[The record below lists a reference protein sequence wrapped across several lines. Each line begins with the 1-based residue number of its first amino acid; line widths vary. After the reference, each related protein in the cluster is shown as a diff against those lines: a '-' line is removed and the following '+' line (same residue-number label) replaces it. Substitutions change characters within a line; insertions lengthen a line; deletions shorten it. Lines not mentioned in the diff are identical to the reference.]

1 MANELVP
8 SRWGTMLVHSGLL
21 IVCATA
27 LFAANE
33 VSGIRGSIEII
44 RMGTKGN
51 MLHVSDMV
59 EVINESRSPLTQVS
73 DRTFEVYLPAPA
85 KSDSV
90 LAAGPDKVAMR
101 ISAIPIAG
109 EPGHFKV
116 DFPLRPGATKFAF
129 NYDLPYQ
136 GHATFR
142 TRIRYPLQQLAV
154 MIPSTM
160 KFSSQSSA
168 FQLLP
173 TDSSGYFVEAASAVE
188 AVPGPAFEI
197 SGAGDLPALQAGRQM
212 KPQAIASSAVPT
224 ADGAPA
230 SGQKSTP
237 TAAPS
242 SPRPLLPPSR
252 TRWWLLAIAAVSTLG
267 VFVYVLSLS
276 RKQAVQSRRG
286 ANVNPTACSRVEALQ
301 EELSRLELDRSRGA
315 ITPAEFE
322 SARQAL
328 EGTVKR
334 ALARASG
341 GTA

>member
-1 MANELVP
+1 MANRTAP
-8 SRWGTMLVHSGLL
+8 NRWRTMLVHCGLL

-44 RMGTKGN
+44 RIGTKGN

-59 EVINESRSPLTQVS
+59 EVINDTRPPLTQTG
-73 DRTFEVYLPAPA
+73 DHTFDAYLPAQA
-85 KSDSV
+85 KIDSV
-90 LAAGPDKVAMR
+90 LAAGPDKLGIL

-116 DFPLRPGATKFAF
+116 NFPLRPGATKFAF
-129 NYDLPYQ
+129 NYDLAYQ
-136 GHATFR
+136 GRATFR
-142 TRIRYPLQQLAV
+142 TRLRYPLQQLAV

-160 KFSSQSSA
+160 KFNSRSS

-173 TDSSGYFVEAASAVE
+173 TASSSYFVEAASAVK
-188 AVPGPAFEI
+188 AGTGPAFEI
-197 SGAGDLPALQAGRQM
+197 SGMGDLPALQAGTHAKHQVSV
-212 KPQAIASSAVPT
+212 SSA
-224 ADGAPA
+224 APA
-230 SGQKSTP
+230 LAKGQTATSTP
-237 TAAPS
+237 MPS
-242 SPRPLLPPSR
+242 SPSRLSSR
-252 TRWWLLAIAAVSTLG
+252 TQSWLLGIAAVFTIGVL
-267 VFVYVLSLS
+267 VFVHSRS
-276 RKQAVQSRRG
+276 RKHAVE
-286 ANVNPTACSRVEALQ
+286 AAWNVVNQTACSRVDVLQ
-301 EELSRLELDRSRGA
+301 EELSRLEVDRSQGT

-322 SARQAL
+322 SAKQAL